1 MQGLLVFHEVIFHI
15 CVKGQVCQSFHSPL
29 PGAGING
36 GVAQPP
42 GREKSEF
49 ISGAST
55 NLFERKKLRWAENC
69 VRPEPVRRSC
79 CNSLLSPLRQ
89 DLLPWPNAR
98 DLKAAGKN
106 RLGQLHST
114 EEHQLLEALK
124 SSRSRSNGP
133 TDIISCQAA
142 TRNEGNVWAGSHAEG
157 AYCILRKYGITGE
170 KTT

>member
-1 MQGLLVFHEVIFHI
+1 MPV
-15 CVKGQVCQSFHSPL
+15 L
-29 PGAGING
+29 P
-36 GVAQPP
+36 QPTSWC
-42 GREKSEF
+42 GHQWWCCTTTWKRE
-49 ISGAST
+49 IRIYLAST
-55 NLFERKKLRWAENC
+55 NLFERKKLRWADDC

-142 TRNEGNVWAGSHAEG
+142 TRNEGNVWAGSHGEG

-170 KTT
+170 KTK